1 MMSKQTTGQSNVNQ
15 NKSLF
20 IVAVILFATVL
31 TFFFVYQYFA
41 PQPTEGAKAITIQ
54 VLDNTQTLTE
64 YQTNTDAE
72 YLLDAMKD
80 TPEFSFSGYESQ
92 YGLTLTTINGITA
105 DWDKDNAFWCIY
117 VNGEMGNYGVETQ
130 PVADGDVFLFEYAGL
145 NGNA

>member
-1 MMSKQTTGQSNVNQ
+1 MCISVQQMK
-15 NKSLF
+15 K
-20 IVAVILFATVL
+20 TVL
-31 TFFFVYQYFA
+31 SFRQHSFLIWILLINHYMRAEF
-41 PQPTEGAKAITIQ
+41 
-54 VLDNTQTLTE
+54 L
-64 YQTNTDAE
+64 NTDAE